1 MPNPRGRRANRTGKG
16 TKARATSVPTPPP
29 PQVHPTRDRSLDA
42 TCGRADEA
50 LSNSVPIANR
60 VRLNATTNPQEPSRI
75 ENTISSN
82 HASGNA
88 FLVNKI
94 VHSYPEKPSSE
105 CIQKLKITNPRWDR
119 VEVEECH
126 SDLCEEHLKK
136 VRENESYKLWK
147 NDDETRL
154 LWIYSHTNQML
165 DPETKDLE
173 TGDQKRIVAAAVAK
187 ELEESLGAH
196 KHDKKH
202 ALSYMFCRNSR
213 TPELKLNHT
222 AAILRSLMWL
232 LSLTQE
238 SLTVRLEGMY
248 NLEGKSIYEDENAK
262 HALSKILLEWLK
274 DTEISRV
281 YLVVGAID
289 ECHPERKQ
297 VLEKITTFCKDL
309 PKVKWLI
316 TSDCDDIYI
325 NYYIK
330 AELDRHAIS
339 FKTIHLN
346 ERSQINEG
354 SQLNEGSHP
363 NERSHLIERSK
374 KRKSRTN
381 KKPRGKGTKGTK
393 QETKRGVEENAQ
405 VGEGSL
411 DKGKGR
417 ASDPIPEE
425 NVEKYVGEF
434 FKGAAGD
441 NKNDT
446 PQVSGWVNVANPERA
461 NGSKSSD
468 EWMLVERPPLL
479 PFNSGESTT
488 LPQQG
493 KVPERGNLNTRYG
506 SPKGWCCVVQ

>member
-1 MPNPRGRRANRTGKG
+1 MPNSPGRGANRTGKG
-16 TKARATSVPTPPP
+16 TRARATSVPTPQSQQTPL
-29 PQVHPTRDRSLDA
+29 TRDRNLNA
-42 TCGRADEA
+42 TCDRADEV
-50 LSNSVPIANR
+50 LSNSGPTANR
-60 VRLNATTNPQEPSRI
+60 VRPNATTNPQEPSRI
-75 ENTISSN
+75 ENTILGN
-82 HASGNA
+82 NASGNA

-105 CIQKLKITNPRWDR
+105 CIQNLRITNPRWDR
-119 VEVEECH
+119 AEVEECH
-126 SDLCEEHLKK
+126 GDLCKEHLKK
-136 VRENESYKLWK
+136 VREHESYKVWK

-154 LWIYSHTNQML
+154 LWIYSHTNQAI

-173 TGDQKRIVAAAVAK
+173 TGNQKRTVAVAVAK
-187 ELEESLGAH
+187 ELEESLVAH
-196 KHDKKH
+196 EH

-238 SLTVRLEGMY
+238 SLTVRLEGKY
-248 NLEGKSIYEDENAK
+248 NREGKRMYEDENAR
-262 HALSKILLEWLK
+262 HALSHILLEWLK
-274 DTEISRV
+274 DTKASRV

-297 VLEKITTFCKDL
+297 ILELITTWCKDL

-330 AELDRHAIS
+330 AQLDHHGIS

-346 ERSQINEG
+346 ERS
-354 SQLNEGSHP
+354 
-363 NERSHLIERSK
+363 
-374 KRKSRTN
+374 KRKKSRTK

-393 QETKRGVEENAQ
+393 QETKRGGEKSAH
-405 VGEGSL
+405 VGEGYS
-411 DKGKGR
+411 DKRKGGV
-417 ASDPIPEE
+417 SDTIPEE

-441 NKNDT
+441 NKNET
-446 PQVSGWVNVANPERA
+446 PQVLGWEIGANPERA
-461 NGSKSSD
+461 RGLKISN
-468 EWMLVERPPLL
+468 ERTPLL
-479 PFNSGESTT
+479 IQWTTSPPFNTGESTT
-488 LPQQG
+488 IPQQG
-493 KVPERGNLNTRYG
+493 VVSEQGKLNTRDG
-506 SPKGWCCVVQ
+506 SPKRWCWSCVVQ